1 LKPQKTRQA
10 ALSSPVVF
18 EEKKAE
24 PMEEQKGQSSQ
35 EEAKEI
41 MPERIQI
48 ANRRLEEVKAW
59 KNRQTQQ
66 KWAWRRRER
75 GKQLS
80 SEEQKL
86 AEDYIVNPE
95 WNKYE
100 SIIQPLRGSK
110 PVIFRAGRDQE
121 NRTEVEW

>member
-66 KWAWRRRER
+66 K
-75 GKQLS
+75 
-80 SEEQKL
+80 
-86 AEDYIVNPE
+86 
-95 WNKYE
+95 
-100 SIIQPLRGSK
+100 
-110 PVIFRAGRDQE
+110 
-121 NRTEVEW
+121 